1 MQYSKYTSYQN
12 VIRDETSS
20 VKAVCNED
28 LKEKYFD
35 EVKVQYYLGV
45 TIVFPILV
53 LTLVVIAVRSCSAQI
68 VAKLKNAQNHPNL
81 AGASLT
87 AIYVMLYVIA
97 NDIAALIVY
106 ATNMHEYKDLMV
118 QNSFGIFIA
127 AINFAL
133 NCFIFVY
140 FLVFF
145 FSYLLVSVCTE
156 VHDAVKRWGQQM
168 KEIHTFQDEST
179 LNLQVMKFYI
189 SQSVKERKQLCSSQG
204 IEKQMKEGRVDYPF
218 LENNKMIETGE
229 KMSSLKES
237 LERLGDCDTS
247 FIYKIKEF
255 IQSLDKKEKVLY
267 EDANNNEDNITE
279 LNELRDSLVDI
290 EEELRQLCSCEIGR
304 KVAELRD
311 NSKAVVKKLY
321 LGHMLITLYQDV
333 TRLDSNEKY
342 QLQLD
347 AFLDYYQNLDER
359 MIPILSVLLHY
370 HAEKFHGIKVDY
382 KNVYTEVQKLFKEMQ
397 NCFVPHQKKL
407 EQLKVRVK
415 RDRSEVHNLKK
426 ELEQFIQE
434 GKSFSDQVEK
444 LMLTKLGDLLQSTDS
459 LKKKLTDL
467 NEDEMEQQRRRIEHQ
482 VEVPIGRLK
491 KEMLA
496 NYPVDQLTDIRA
508 TMERK
513 EIPSANVVHKFVI
526 KLGIF
531 LQNLVQYLKPEYE
544 AIFRGEEMELVNLNP
559 SLINFAKD
567 FSELRKQIE
576 IQYCLLPFWK
586 TIECQNKK
594 LKCFVDESE
603 KLKTCTDDFV
613 RLDLLSQFCMQ
624 LDHNACKMKELEKEG
639 FVFIT
644 DDQDTAY
651 QKKMDGIL
659 TSISEE
665 IDKKLRDGVFEVE
678 NYLKKSKHL
687 NIIRQ
692 SGRDILSQSPKCQL
706 CQRFIYILCCQLC
719 QRFIYIL
726 CCRCCC
732 NTLFECFGITLCLCC
747 KCCCKLRQCFICICK
762 CCCNKLFL
770 CFSNCWKRHVNAIL
784 NNPWWYGGLLC
795 FRTIL
800 GNLKSKPGTSSHFNV
815 WFVASLIVFPLFI
828 ITSHTGYI
836 LVAWLTEP
844 DKTTSLAFL
853 ATGIILFLF
862 IMTRAL
868 YMVGKNYNSGL
879 TCRRNACCAVT
890 TRLLCPFIFPILYI
904 CSEVPSD
911 SNNLFKHK
919 TSRVPFQRFSMT
931 GLYIAG
937 SCGLVVVGFVAL
949 TVSAFIQIPLQTV
962 SLPGY
967 LQNIVQII
975 FVLIAALVSY
985 KVLNFSETDAAKF
998 LRRFVNQYLNDKDK
1012 DKEEVSGASPGHLD
1026 HIAIEIETELDGD
1039 EYENAGTIAGNV
1051 AYSLEHK
1058 A

>member
-1 MQYSKYTSYQN
+1 MQYSKFTIYQN
-12 VIRDETSS
+12 VVRDVTSAA
-20 VKAVCNED
+20 KAVCDED
-28 LKEKYFD
+28 IKEKYFD
-35 EVKVQYYLGV
+35 DMNVQYYLGV

-53 LTLVVIAVRSCSAQI
+53 LTLIVIAVRSCSAQI
-68 VAKLKNAQNHPNL
+68 VAKLKNAQNHSNL

-97 NDIAALIVY
+97 NDIAALHVY
-106 ATNMHEYKDLMV
+106 TTNTHEYKDFMV
-118 QNSFGIFIA
+118 QKSFGIYIA
-127 AINFAL
+127 AIIFAL
-133 NCFIFVY
+133 NCFLFLH

-145 FSYLLVSVCTE
+145 FPYLLFSVCTE
-156 VHDAVKRWGQQM
+156 VSDAMKRWGQQM
-168 KEIHTFQDEST
+168 KKIHKFHDEST

-189 SQSVKERKQLCSSQG
+189 SQSVKEKKLLCSNQG
-204 IEKQMKEGRVDYPF
+204 IKKQMKEGTVDYPF
-218 LENNKMIETGE
+218 LQDNKMIETGE

-247 FIYKIKEF
+247 FIYKIKKF
-255 IQSLDKKEKVLY
+255 IQSLDKKEKALY
-267 EDANNNEDNITE
+267 EDANNNEDNIAD

-290 EEELRQLCSCEIGR
+290 KEELQQLCCCEIGL
-304 KVAELRD
+304 KVGELRD
-311 NSKAVVKKLY
+311 NSKAMVKKLY

-333 TRLDSNEKY
+333 CILDSNAKY

-347 AFLDYYQNLDER
+347 VFLDYYQNLDKR

-382 KNVYTEVQKLFKEMQ
+382 KKVYNDVQKLFKEMQ
-397 NCFVPHQKKL
+397 NCFIQHQEKL
-407 EQLKVRVK
+407 EQLKVKVK

-426 ELEQFIQE
+426 ELEQCIQE

-467 NEDEMEQQRRRIEHQ
+467 NEDEMEQEIRRIEHQ
-482 VEVPIGRLK
+482 VEVPIGRLGRLK
-491 KEMLA
+491 NEILA
-496 NYPVDQLTDIRA
+496 NYPVDQLTAIHA

-531 LQNLVQYLKPEYE
+531 LQNLESPLILQYLKPEYE
-544 AIFRGEEMELVNLNP
+544 AIFRGEEIELVNLNP

-586 TIECQNKK
+586 TLECCNKMAI
-594 LKCFVDESE
+594 LFVDKCE
-603 KLKTCTDDFV
+603 KLITCTIDTV
-613 RLDLLSQFCMQ
+613 RSDLLLQFCMQ
-624 LDHNACKMKELEKEG
+624 LDNNACEIKNLEREG
-639 FVFIT
+639 FVLIT
-644 DDQDTAY
+644 DDLNTAY
-651 QKKMDGIL
+651 QKMDGIL
-659 TSISEE
+659 CDIVTSASEE
-665 IDKKLRDGVFEVE
+665 VDKKLRDGIFEVE
-678 NYLKKSKHL
+678 NYLKKSEHL

-692 SGRDILSQSPKCQL
+692 SGRDILSQNPKFKPSIKYCSNESCQ
-706 CQRFIYILCCQLC
+706 
-719 QRFIYIL
+719 
-726 CCRCCC
+726 CC
-732 NTLFECFGITLCLCC
+732 N
-747 KCCCKLRQCFICICK
+747 
-762 CCCNKLFL
+762 
-770 CFSNCWKRHVNAIL
+770 RHVNAIR

-800 GNLKSKPGTSSHFNV
+800 GNLKSKPGISSHFNV
-815 WFVASLIVFPLFI
+815 WYLASLIIFPLFI
-828 ITSHTGYI
+828 VTSHTGYI
-836 LVAWLTEP
+836 LAAWLTEP
-844 DKTTSLAFL
+844 DKTTSLTFL

-868 YMVGKNYNSGL
+868 YMVGKNYNTGL
-879 TCRRNACCAVT
+879 TCHGNACCAVT
-890 TRLLCPFIFPILYI
+890 TRLLCPFIFPILYL

-911 SNNLFKHK
+911 SNNSFKHK
-919 TSRVPFQRFSMT
+919 KSRVPFQRFSMT
-931 GLYIAG
+931 GFYIAG
-937 SCGLVVVGFVAL
+937 SCGFFAVGSVAL

-962 SLPGY
+962 NLPGY

-998 LRRFVNQYLNDKDK
+998 LRRFVNRYLKDKDK
-1012 DKEEVSGASPGHLD
+1012 DKEKVLGASPGHLD
-1026 HIAIEIETELDGD
+1026 HIAIDIETELDGD
-1039 EYENAGTIAGNV
+1039 EYENAGTITGNV
-1051 AYSLEHK
+1051 AYTLENK